1 MKAVI
6 LFCGAILCAF
16 AVRGAEPWVCTV
28 PGTRLEYALSVGGQ
42 LLGQSVKS
50 VASFDG
56 AEVLLQTGEEGEG
69 DAERWAVYP
78 DSTVWRLEVTP
89 QMIAA
94 LEDPEVCNGSF
105 SLPARMQAGDTLRD
119 LRFSLSG
126 VVEGKRESVRVAYAD
141 CRVAGCERLV
151 TPAGEFE
158 TVRIDMRSVTKTD
171 QTEEALEMSLSQW
184 YARSVGLVRQE
195 IVCPQ
200 KDALGREVRSVQ
212 ELVKIVKP

>member
-1 MKAVI
+1 MKSVI
-6 LFCGAILCAF
+6 LLCVAILCAF

-42 LLGQSVKS
+42 QLGQSVKS

-56 AEVLLQTGEEGEG
+56 AQVVLQTGDDG

-89 QMIAA
+89 QMLAA
-94 LEDPEVCNGSF
+94 LEQPEVSNGSL

-119 LRFSLSG
+119 LSFSLSG

-158 TVRIDMRSVTKTD
+158 TVRIDMRSVTQTD
-171 QTEEALEMSLSQW
+171 AAEPLEMPVSQW
-184 YARSVGLVRQE
+184 YARGVGLVRQE

>member
-42 LLGQSVKS
+42 LLGQSMKS

-69 DAERWAVYP
+69 DTERWAVYP

-89 QMIAA
+89 QMIAT
-94 LEDPEVCNGSF
+94 LEQPEVCNGTF

-119 LRFSLSG
+119 LRFSLSALAD
-126 VVEGKRESVRVAYAD
+126 GKREFVSVAYAD

-158 TVRIDMRSVTKTD
+158 TVRIDMRSVTQTD
-171 QTEEALEMSLSQW
+171 AAEPLEMPVSQW
-184 YARSVGLVRQE
+184 YARGVGLVRQE

>member
-89 QMIAA
+89 QMIAT
-94 LEDPEVCNGSF
+94 LEQPEVCNGSF
-105 SLPARMQAGDTLRD
+105 SLPARMLAGDTLRD

-126 VVEGKRESVRVAYAD
+126 VVEGKREFVSVAYAD
-141 CRVAGCERLV
+141 CRVAGCERLE

-158 TVRIDMRSVTKTD
+158 TVRIDMRSVTQTD
-171 QTEEALEMSLSQW
+171 AAEPLEMPVSQW
-184 YARSVGLVRQE
+184 YARGVGLVRQE